1 MRQPTFPRSF
11 PLPRLFNSASPWNQP
26 VNEVVADSD
35 NRRTMLVAFDIL
47 RELSWETLA
56 KDRAKLDELLATFL
70 METCAKDDQTIKDID
85 ALRKRICREQ
95 TALKIVNGLDRGGNV
110 ALQIGCS
117 DYTFPIFPVRRDNEI
132 AKTADIRM
140 KTYDGRLWEPPY
152 SRRRKEVDTWI
163 AEEVSLPAGRFRPSG
178 PGGNDSDG
186 SVILYD
192 VVTFE
197 EFDFWQVTTSHEPNE
212 TGGGHAGDEILEAGS
227 VARFDTKG
235 TGARI
240 PPDGEPLGSS
250 RATGLPYLGGLLVPE
265 DFAGGPTAVIQH
277 ALAFTFPRSRFFPF
291 RAPGDPPD
299 YIYPAVKSE
308 TSHFIQNPYALAAG
322 MRIRLKSTL
331 KSAIVKRTILE
342 NGEVKDVI
350 EEVELPMDKWN
361 TLPPAVRIFLTALH
375 DYGAFLVDGAE
386 GFGIAA
392 EDRETAVMD
401 DHIVEEL
408 IKEPVREKE
417 TPWESLME
425 TINDYLSFRLWEK
438 QDEVLIPGLALGFF
452 LKDDEGFRFWT
463 NFEVVSPLAIP
474 S

>member
-1 MRQPTFPRSF
+1 MRKPTFERSF
-11 PLPRLFNSASPWNQP
+11 RLPRLFNSASPWNQP
-26 VNEVVADSD
+26 VEAVVADTD
-35 NRRTMLVAFDIL
+35 NQRTMLVAFDIL

-56 KDRAKLDELLATFL
+56 KDRAKLDELFATCL
-70 METCAKDDQTIKDID
+70 MTTCATDDQTIKDID

-95 TALKIVNGLDRGGNV
+95 TALKIDNGLDPGGNV

-117 DYTFPIFPVRRDNEI
+117 DYTFPIFPVRRDNET

-140 KTYDGRLWEPPY
+140 KTYDGRLWEPPF
-152 SRRRKEVDTWI
+152 SRRRKEGDTWI
-163 AEEVSLPAGRFRPSG
+163 AEKVSLPAGRFRPSG
-178 PGGNDSDG
+178 PVGNDSDG

-192 VVTFE
+192 EVSFE

-212 TGGGHAGDEILEAGS
+212 SGGGHAGDAILEAGS

-265 DFAGGPTAVIQH
+265 DFRNGPKAVIQH
-277 ALAFTFPRSRFFPF
+277 ALAFTFPRARFFPF
-291 RAPGDPPD
+291 RIPGDPPDYTD

-331 KSAIVKRTILE
+331 KCNILKKGK
-342 NGEVKDVI
+342 NGEEEI
-350 EEVELPMDKWN
+350 EEIELPKEKWN
-361 TLPPAVRIFLTALH
+361 TLPPAVSIFLTALH
-375 DYGAFLVDGAE
+375 DYGAYLVDGAA

-392 EDRETAVMD
+392 EDRETAVID
-401 DHIVEEL
+401 SDIVKLL
-408 IKEPVREKE
+408 IKEPDRDEE

-425 TINDYLSFRLWEK
+425 TINDYLSFRLFK
-438 QDEVLIPGLALGFF
+438 NPDGDSVSGLPLGF
-452 LKDDEGFRFWT
+452 LRKGQDGYQFWT

-474 S
+474 R